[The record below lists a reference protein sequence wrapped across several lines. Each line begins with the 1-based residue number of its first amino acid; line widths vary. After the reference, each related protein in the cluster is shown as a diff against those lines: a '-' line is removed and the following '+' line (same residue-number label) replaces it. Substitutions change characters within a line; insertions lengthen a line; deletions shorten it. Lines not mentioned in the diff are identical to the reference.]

1 MEALV
6 RDLRVAL
13 RSLRRTPAFTITS
26 VLILALAIGMA
37 SAMFTVFDALLLK
50 RLPVQDQDR
59 LVELSGVGRGA
70 AASELP
76 LSLEQYRR
84 FSAQTR
90 TLQSVAGFA
99 HWRVVAEALYDGD
112 RSLTLRESAVTANFF
127 QVLGVR
133 PALGRMLRPED
144 AHGWGSTAANA
155 TNLMMVISY
164 DAWRRLFGGDSS
176 VVGRRLQMPVMK
188 WSLTI
193 TGVAPPGLDYPR
205 GADGWIAA
213 NYQSLDLIA
222 RLAPGATPEA
232 ARSDYLTFVD
242 NDPEYIKYFGKH
254 TIGAQVHTF
263 AQMVVGDVRPAL
275 VVLSGAVGLLLLLAC
290 VNIGNLQLLRAAA
303 RVRELAIRRAIGA
316 SAADL
321 ARQLVTENLVL
332 AVAGGSL
339 SLALA
344 GLLLKTLLRQAP
356 DGLPRADII
365 GLAGTP
371 LAVSA
376 VVTLLAGMLFGV
388 APSLGVLRFDLSS
401 PLRSDTRSGTE
412 GRRLRK
418 VRQTLVAWQI
428 ALALVVLAGATLLGR
443 SFARLAGLN
452 LGYPT
457 DHLAVLH
464 LAMPWRPW
472 VTRCGG
478 DKPQFSAADT
488 ARVGECTARLL
499 FDFHDRIMTR
509 LRLLPDVVSISPVAV
524 PPFLG
529 PSVWMTKIAAEGQ
542 SATDAESNPWFG
554 LEPVGPEFLRTL
566 GVPILKGRGLSD
578 ADREGAPRVA
588 VVTEGVARR
597 LWPNQDVIGRRF
609 HDFRQ
614 SAPDSLVTIVG
625 VVPDLHYREH
635 REATP
640 TILRPFRQLA
650 AQGTFVVRTRGALT
664 TALPAMRRA
673 VKDAEPDAL
682 VLSAASMD
690 ELIAP
695 QLARP
700 RFDAVLLST
709 FAVAALIL
717 AAIGLYGIMASAV
730 AQQTRE
736 LGVRMALGATPER
749 LRRMV
754 LGQALRVTGVGAAVG
769 LAAALAGSRLLT
781 SLLFEVSPTDPVAL
795 LGACALLLAVAFV
808 AALMPAQRAGRI
820 DPAQMLRAE

>member
-1 MEALV
+1 
-6 RDLRVAL
+6 
-13 RSLRRTPAFTITS
+13 
-26 VLILALAIGMA
+26 
-37 SAMFTVFDALLLK
+37 
-50 RLPVQDQDR
+50 
-59 LVELSGVGRGA
+59 
-70 AASELP
+70 
-76 LSLEQYRR
+76 
-84 FSAQTR
+84 
-90 TLQSVAGFA
+90 
-99 HWRVVAEALYDGD
+99 
-112 RSLTLRESAVTANFF
+112 
-127 QVLGVR
+127 
-133 PALGRMLRPED
+133 MLRPED
-144 AHGWGSTAANA
+144 AQGWGSTAANA

-321 ARQLVTENLVL
+321 ARL
-332 AVAGGSL
+332 
-339 SLALA
+339 
-344 GLLLKTLLRQAP
+344 
-356 DGLPRADII
+356 
-365 GLAGTP
+365 
-371 LAVSA
+371 
-376 VVTLLAGMLFGV
+376 
-388 APSLGVLRFDLSS
+388 LRFDLSS

-588 VVTEGVARR
+588 VVTEGVAGR

-609 HDFRQ
+609 HDFRE

-808 AALMPAQRAGRI
+808 AALMPAQRAGRV